1 MYIFV
6 CVCMYV
12 CMYPCA
18 CSCLFAT
25 TTKKQTQVQV
35 GCSESEEAAQ
45 AARAGSSHDFIQ
57 AWNQMMCSILES
69 LEGISIRFGMK

>member
-1 MYIFV
+1 
-6 CVCMYV
+6 MYV
-12 CMYPCA
+12 CMYVSVCVQ
-18 CSCLFAT
+18 LFVCYNYQKT
-25 TTKKQTQVQV
+25 TQVQV